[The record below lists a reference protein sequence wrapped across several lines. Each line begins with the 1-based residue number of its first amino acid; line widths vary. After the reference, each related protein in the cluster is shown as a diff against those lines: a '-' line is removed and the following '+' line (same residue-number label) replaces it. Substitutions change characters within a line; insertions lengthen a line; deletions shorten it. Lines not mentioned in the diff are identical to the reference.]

1 MAAGSKTPIVAF
13 IAIAL
18 AGLAGNYTLDTMRR
32 QGREAATRVDQDLR
46 LAEEGL
52 ADLRAAE
59 AAYVAVG
66 PATGTATTAL
76 NNATA
81 AVVQLDNALG
91 NLIAVSGS
99 ADARPHYDAAVA
111 AVADIKS
118 RDSKARDLAAT
129 GNGLVAADVVL
140 VEGGDAF
147 RTARAEL
154 ASART
159 IELAGFETKASQLGW
174 IGLGGNAVVLL
185 LGLLLFAAARKGSA
199 VPADAAAAE
208 GAPSA
213 MPGTSF
219 DASEPISTTGLGAL
233 SPAELEAVAD
243 LCVDLGRATHGD
255 QFPALLERMARV
267 LDARGLVVWIADAGD
282 ALRPMLAHG
291 YSDRVLQRMGSLPV
305 SGDNVTSLAFRT
317 ASPQAVAGSGN
328 AQGAI
333 AVPLVAGSGC
343 VGVLAAEVPVSGAGD
358 HRVAIAR
365 LAAAQ
370 LSTIVAPAAAAA
382 EPPAPESNPA
392 VGTTAPRLSP
402 DV

>member
-18 AGLAGNYTLDTMRR
+18 VGLAGNYALDTMRR

-66 PATGTATTAL
+66 PATGTATAAI

-81 AVVQLDNALG
+81 AVVQLDNALS
-91 NLIAVSGS
+91 NLTAVSGS
-99 ADARPHYDAAVA
+99 PDARPHYDAAIA

-118 RDSKARDLAAT
+118 RDEKARDLAAT
-129 GNGLVAADVVL
+129 GNQLVAADVVL
-140 VEGGDAF
+140 VEGAEAF

-154 ASART
+154 ASARA
-159 IELAGFETKASQLGW
+159 IELAGFERKASELGW
-174 IGLGGNAVVLL
+174 MGLGANALVLFV
-185 LGLLLFAAARKGSA
+185 GLLLFAASRKS
-199 VPADAAAAE
+199 AAAPAE
-208 GAPSA
+208 APTGDASA
-213 MPGTSF
+213 MPS
-219 DASEPISTTGLGAL
+219 ASPSATEPISTAGIGDW
-233 SPAELEAVAD
+233 SPAALDAVAD
-243 LCVDLGRATHGD
+243 LCVDLGKATHGD
-255 QFPALLERMARV
+255 QFPALLERMAGV
-267 LDARGLVVWIADAGD
+267 LDARGLVVWIADGTD

-317 ASPQAVAGSGN
+317 ARPQAVAGSGN

-343 VGVLAAEVPVSGAGD
+343 VGVLAAEVPVSGSGD

-382 EPPAPESNPA
+382 AQPSVDAGPP
-392 VGTTAPRLSP
+392 VGTTAPNLSP
-402 DV
+402 KV